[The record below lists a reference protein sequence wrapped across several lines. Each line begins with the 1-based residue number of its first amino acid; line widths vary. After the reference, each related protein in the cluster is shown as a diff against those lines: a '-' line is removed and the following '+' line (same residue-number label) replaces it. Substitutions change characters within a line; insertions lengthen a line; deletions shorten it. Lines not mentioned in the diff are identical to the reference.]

1 MIGALEMV
9 QIFQLLFICNHNLL
23 RLNVF
28 ESSNVL
34 TVLNPKVIIFFL
46 FKGFFKH
53 ILLGFYAFIQ
63 EQTVK
68 TTWKMANQLG
78 IKTENRCS
86 LKPAPRPLCRFIF
99 TFFFCFSGLSKAETQ
114 ALTNYGSG
122 EDENE
127 EEEIEE
133 FEAGP
138 VDIQTSLQASAD
150 GQAEQESTATVSHG
164 DVCNSCSLHY

>member
-1 MIGALEMV
+1 MSCCLVDLKGCFRKRHTSWKISDPEYRIIKGICSVIGALEIV

-53 ILLGFYAFIQ
+53 ILLGFYGFIH

-86 LKPAPRPLCRFIF
+86 LKPAPRPLCSFIF
-99 TFFFCFSGLSKAETQ
+99 TFFLLFR
-114 ALTNYGSG
+114 
-122 EDENE
+122 
-127 EEEIEE
+127 
-133 FEAGP
+133 
-138 VDIQTSLQASAD
+138 SLQSRDAGAD
-150 GQAEQESTATVSHG
+150 
-164 DVCNSCSLHY
+164 

>member
-1 MIGALEMV
+1 MSCCLVDLKGCFRKRHTSWKISDPEYRIIKGICSVIGALEIV
-9 QIFQLLFICNHNLL
+9 KIFQLLFICNHNLL

-53 ILLGFYAFIQ
+53 ILLGFYAFIH

-86 LKPAPRPLCRFIF
+86 LKPAPRPLCSFIF
-99 TFFFCFSGLSKAETQ
+99 TFFLLFR
-114 ALTNYGSG
+114 
-122 EDENE
+122 
-127 EEEIEE
+127 
-133 FEAGP
+133 
-138 VDIQTSLQASAD
+138 SLQSRDAGAD
-150 GQAEQESTATVSHG
+150 
-164 DVCNSCSLHY
+164 

>member
-1 MIGALEMV
+1 MSCCLVDLKGCFSKRYTSWKISDPEYRIIKGICSVIGALEMV

-99 TFFFCFSGLSKAETQ
+99 TFFLLFR
-114 ALTNYGSG
+114 
-122 EDENE
+122 
-127 EEEIEE
+127 
-133 FEAGP
+133 
-138 VDIQTSLQASAD
+138 SLQSRDAGAD
-150 GQAEQESTATVSHG
+150 
-164 DVCNSCSLHY
+164 

>member
-1 MIGALEMV
+1 MSCCLVDLKGCFSKRYTSWKISDPEYRIIKGICSVIGALEMV
-9 QIFQLLFICNHNLL
+9 QIFQLLFTCNHNLL

-78 IKTENRCS
+78 SKTENRCS

-99 TFFFCFSGLSKAETQ
+99 TFFFAFQVSPKQ
-114 ALTNYGSG
+114 RRRRWLTMAVGRMRTKRRKSR
-122 EDENE
+122 
-127 EEEIEE
+127 
-133 FEAGP
+133 
-138 VDIQTSLQASAD
+138 SLKQD
-150 GQAEQESTATVSHG
+150 
-164 DVCNSCSLHY
+164 L